1 VSDRAVR
8 AALALVALTGLA
20 LAAYLTW
27 VHYDENLLVCTA
39 GGGCET
45 VQQSSYAELAG
56 VPVAVLGVVFYASV
70 LALVAWDAPVA
81 RTTCAG
87 IAVGGLAF
95 AAYLVALQLFVIDAL
110 CAWCLLNDLV
120 LVPALAVLAVIRARR
135 ATSSE
140 LDEAASA

>member
-1 VSDRAVR
+1 VNDRALR
-8 AALALVALTGLA
+8 AALALVALAGLG
-20 LAAYLTW
+20 LSAYLTW
-27 VHYDENLLVCTA
+27 AHYDENVLVCTS

-56 VPVAVLGVVFYASV
+56 VPVALLGVVFYAMV
-70 LALVAWDAPVA
+70 LALVAWDASVA

-87 IAVGGLAF
+87 LAVGGLAF

-135 ATSSE
+135 ATSSGLGE
-140 LDEAASA
+140 GASA